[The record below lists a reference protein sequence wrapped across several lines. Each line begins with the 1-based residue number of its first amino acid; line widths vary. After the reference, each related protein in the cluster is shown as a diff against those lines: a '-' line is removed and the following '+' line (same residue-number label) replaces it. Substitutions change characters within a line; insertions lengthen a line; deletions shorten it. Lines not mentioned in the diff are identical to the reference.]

1 MNKKI
6 ALLIAVLMFAFSGC
20 STDKNTNETTDN
32 SIIIDN
38 TAEGENSQSKNEIVL
53 SMRTTQNL
61 NPLTNEDESVDNIL
75 KLMFEPFIAIDE
87 TFKPQPSIAE
97 SWAFSEDGRTLSIKI
112 KNNLYWHNGAK
123 ITADDVVFSVNTIK
137 NSSENSVYKEC
148 GNNIVSCTKNGELDI
163 SITFSKA
170 YSGNIYYLT
179 FSIISSSY
187 YGSGNIEDK
196 NLQPM
201 GNSAYGFKSF
211 TPAKEL
217 RLVKSDNSFGKNA
230 VTNDVCIN
238 ITPDR
243 DTDLYSFG
251 QGIIDVVYAD
261 VTEMGKY
268 GSNNNKQIFE
278 YATNYIDY
286 IGFNWNKT
294 LFQDKNL
301 RKAIAYALPKEEIAE
316 SIYLSHAKVADT
328 IVNPSS
334 WLYEDET
341 VKYNYNLEEAKN
353 ILEQSG
359 WVDINNDKIRERT
372 TNELNEVLQFNILVN
387 SENEERKQVALQLA
401 EKLRTIGISA
411 TVDAVPFET
420 YQEKLLDNNFDIY
433 IGGVEQSII
442 PDFSYLLGTGG
453 NMNFTGYSN
462 EQTDLFLSS
471 CNNSFTDEDMKNS
484 FSALQKYVAEEVVY
498 LPIVYR
504 NSAIFANNRINGDIS
519 ATETNIFENCYSW
532 YIKK

>member
-6 ALLIAVLMFAFSGC
+6 ALLAAIAIFIFSGC
-20 STDKNTNETTDN
+20 SGDKNNSQTTDN
-32 SIIIDN
+32 SIVVEN
-38 TAEGENSQSKNEIVL
+38 TTSSESSESKNEIVL

-75 KLMFEPFIAIDE
+75 KLMFEPFVAIDE

-112 KNNLYWHNGAK
+112 KDNLYWHNGGK

-137 NSSENSVYKEC
+137 SSSENSVYKEC
-148 GNNIVSCTKNGELDI
+148 GNNIVSCTKNGELNV
-163 SITFSKA
+163 SITFSRA

-179 FSIISSSY
+179 FPIISSSY
-187 YGSGNIEDK
+187 YGSGKIEDK
-196 NLQPM
+196 NLEPM

-217 RLVKSDNSFGKNA
+217 RLVKTDNSFGKTA
-230 VTNDVCIN
+230 ATNDVCVN
-238 ITPDR
+238 ITPNK
-243 DTDLYSFG
+243 DTDLYSFD
-251 QGIIDVVYAD
+251 QGIIDVVYAN

-268 GSNNNKQIFE
+268 GTSNNKQIFE
-278 YATNYIDY
+278 YPTNYIDY
-286 IGFNWNKT
+286 VAFNWNKT

-316 SIYLSHAKVADT
+316 SVYLSHAQVANT

-334 WLYEDET
+334 WLYESEAT
-341 VKYNYNLEEAKN
+341 KYEYDLDQAKT

-359 WVDINNDKIRERT
+359 WIDGNNDGIRERT

-387 SENEERKQVALQLA
+387 SENEERKQVALQLS

-411 TVDAVPFET
+411 TVEAVDFAT
-420 YQEKLLDNNFDIY
+420 YQERLLNNNFDIY
-433 IGGVEQSII
+433 IGGVEQNII
-442 PDFSYLLGTGG
+442 PDFTYLLGTGG
-453 NMNFTGYSN
+453 SMNFTGYSS
-462 EQTDLFLSS
+462 EQTDLFLNA
-471 CNNSFTDEDMKNS
+471 CTNSFNDEDMKNS
-484 FSALQKYVAEEVVY
+484 FSALQKYVAEEVIY

-519 ATETNIFENCYSW
+519 ATATNIFKNCYSW